1 MTETKKTS
9 VAYDGRAM
17 TMSTDDAAIL
27 LPTDDQ
33 HLAIH
38 HANAVSGVVYSYD
51 VDPQGALIN
60 ETVVHFGVEE

>member
-27 LPTDDQ
+27 LTPDDQ
-33 HLAIH
+33 HQAIQ
-38 HANAVSGVVYSYD
+38 HANAFSGVVYSYE
-51 VDPQGALIN
+51 VDPEGALIN
-60 ETVVHFGVEE
+60 ETFVHFGVEE